1 MVPESNCLYDSAFFN
16 VICKSW
22 QNNFLPG
29 GVSSLSCG
37 KKCNL
42 FRHPICLILEPL
54 ILRPSHDFREWW
66 SFLRRHVPYLSYR
79 WLLHPV
85 SSDIS
90 LCSAVRWLRF
100 LIKRFISMAAF
111 IKQISAYEGKGK
123 ENRRRREH
131 GLLSTRYWNVPLI
144 SFAPCGVSIFPLKCG
159 LNKVAK
165 KHMLSCQTFHLFGR
179 LKAAWER
186 SLPLPEEKEQS
197 G

>member
-1 MVPESNCLYDSAFFN
+1 MIS
-16 VICKSW
+16 KSW
-22 QNNFLPG
+22 QSNFLPG
-29 GVSSLSCG
+29 GVTSLSCG

-42 FRHPICLILEPL
+42 SRNQICLILEPL
-54 ILRPSHDFREWW
+54 ILQPACDFREWW

-85 SSDIS
+85 SFAIS

-111 IKQISAYEGKGK
+111 IKQISAHEGRGKG
-123 ENRRRREH
+123 NRRRREH

-186 SLPLPEEKEQS
+186 SLLLPEEKEQS

>member
-1 MVPESNCLYDSAFFN
+1 MIS
-16 VICKSW
+16 KSW
-22 QNNFLPG
+22 QSNFLPG

-42 FRHPICLILEPL
+42 FRNQICLILEPL
-54 ILRPSHDFREWW
+54 ILRPACDFREWW

-85 SSDIS
+85 SFAIS

-111 IKQISAYEGKGK
+111 IKQISAHEGRGKG
-123 ENRRRREH
+123 NRRRREH

-186 SLPLPEEKEQS
+186 SLLLPEEKEQS